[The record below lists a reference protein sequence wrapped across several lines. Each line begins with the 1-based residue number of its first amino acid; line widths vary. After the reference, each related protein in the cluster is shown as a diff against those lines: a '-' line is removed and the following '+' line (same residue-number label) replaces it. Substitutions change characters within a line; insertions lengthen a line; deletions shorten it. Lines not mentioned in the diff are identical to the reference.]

1 MYNRLLKLSQAHSFF
16 LFGMRGSGKST
27 LLRKAFQNSNAV
39 WIDLLLA
46 EPDLKYKRNPD
57 MLRTE
62 ILGLIKAGNRPDIV
76 IIDEVQKVPALLD
89 VVHHL
94 IENEKITFA
103 LTGSSARKLKRGGG
117 NLLAG
122 RAFVFYLFPF
132 SFMEL
137 EEAFDLT
144 AFLSWGGLP
153 ALYSGE
159 LQNDND
165 KTRFLKAYVHTYLK
179 EEILE
184 EQIVRRIEPFYAF
197 LEVAAQMN
205 GCILNFSKIGREA
218 GSDDKTVER
227 YYSILEDTLLGF
239 HLPPFHLSVR
249 KQQIGSP
256 RFYFT
261 DNGIARALRG
271 FFQPVTRQSTYEYGQ
286 LFETFLISEIYKLNK
301 TREKDYKLSFLR
313 TKEGLALDL
322 IVELSPKKRY
332 CIEIK
337 SGIVKDLTDFNTQVR
352 LAKEIPD
359 SEFFVFS
366 QNDVP
371 LSDNGINVLPWQD
384 GIRKI
389 FPG

>member
-137 EEAFDLT
+137 EEVFDLT
-144 AFLSWGGLP
+144 SFLSWGGLP

-159 LQNDND
+159 LQDDND

-184 EQIVRRIEPFYAF
+184 EQIVQAH
-197 LEVAAQMN
+197 Q
-205 GCILNFSKIGREA
+205 
-218 GSDDKTVER
+218 
-227 YYSILEDTLLGF
+227 TLLCF
-239 HLPPFHLSVR
+239 
-249 KQQIGSP
+249 
-256 RFYFT
+256 
-261 DNGIARALRG
+261 
-271 FFQPVTRQSTYEYGQ
+271 
-286 LFETFLISEIYKLNK
+286 
-301 TREKDYKLSFLR
+301 
-313 TKEGLALDL
+313 
-322 IVELSPKKRY
+322 
-332 CIEIK
+332 
-337 SGIVKDLTDFNTQVR
+337 SGGGRPDER
-352 LAKEIPD
+352 LHP
-359 SEFFVFS
+359 
-366 QNDVP
+366 
-371 LSDNGINVLPWQD
+371 
-384 GIRKI
+384 
-389 FPG
+389 